1 MNSIFNQLKK
11 EIESILNNEKQKSEG
26 EITKLTE
33 KITYTQEDLNK
44 VREWN

>member
-1 MNSIFNQLKK
+1 MNVQKSLKK